1 MKNILDYI
9 NELIEQGY
17 SEEDA
22 ERCADYLFSEEW
34 ESDDDY
40 IPSSENGDYSPSN
53 PWDAPGMSIS
63 DFI

>member
-1 MKNILDYI
+1 MNILEYI

-22 ERCADYLFSEEW
+22 ERCADCMFSDRW

-40 IPSSENGDYSPSN
+40 CDTPDDYY
-53 PWDAPGMSIS
+53 GE
-63 DFI
+63 

>member
-1 MKNILDYI
+1 MNILEYI

-22 ERCADYLFSEEW
+22 ERCADCMFSEQW

-40 IPSSENGDYSPSN
+40 DETPDDYYN
-53 PWDAPGMSIS
+53 DAE
-63 DFI
+63 